1 MGTPAL
7 PTAARTATKS
17 HVTIVPS
24 VISKPAFCMTKSE
37 VTRMKAAQPFMLIV
51 VQIGRT
57 KRETVG
63 FTLRFFSAEA
73 NVTGKVPAELFVK
86 SATATAGA
94 ILRKTWSGLR
104 PRTRRKS
111 GRMMKN

>member
-1 MGTPAL
+1 
-7 PTAARTATKS
+7 
-17 HVTIVPS
+17 
-24 VISKPAFCMTKSE
+24 
-37 VTRMKAAQPFMLIV
+37 MLIV